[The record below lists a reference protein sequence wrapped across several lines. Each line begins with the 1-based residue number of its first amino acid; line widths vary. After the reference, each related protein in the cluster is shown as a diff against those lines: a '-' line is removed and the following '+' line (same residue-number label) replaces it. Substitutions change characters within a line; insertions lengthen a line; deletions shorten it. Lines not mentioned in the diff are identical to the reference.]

1 MWGTFSAIAHFE
13 RRLISER
20 MMDGIDAARVKV
32 SPTEA
37 ARQRTSAFPNCSSLA
52 LFSVLSAHC
61 PHLARRVQVAKTTA
75 RGMKAHTNREYR
87 ALPAIRRLLD
97 SLHGVTLR
105 VSRDRERRF
114 HRIVSMDFRR
124 S

>member
-37 ARQRTSAFPNCSSLA
+37 ARQRTSAFRNCSSLG

-61 PHLARRVQVAKTTA
+61 PQVARATPRLPMPFEPEIWLADRKVRLADGLQQLARAA
-75 RGMKAHTNREYR
+75 RAG
-87 ALPAIRRLLD
+87 AIPGGSIEDGVLKIDRL
-97 SLHGVTLR
+97 SATVP
-105 VSRDRERRF
+105 
-114 HRIVSMDFRR
+114 
-124 S
+124 